1 MKIGVEHSWNVQT
14 MKGGVTCDKLC
25 GHKKQLQLSYKKNL
39 FCLGLKMI
47 LQGKDVSFLLHVCCL
62 ISSLFIGLPH
72 IFKGKHR
79 DTKRPSEDVQFE
91 RLGGVCVVVLCC
103 ALFCPAGADWRAISC
118 MSYTWAQCAQI
129 WKLLISLIPLLAS
142 YSLSPVMEIEEL
154 NKRRSLN
161 EMRRPR
167 LGAAAI

>member
-1 MKIGVEHSWNVQT
+1 MYKPWREESPVISCVVI
-14 MKGGVTCDKLC
+14 
-25 GHKKQLQLSYKKNL
+25 KKQLQLSYKKNL

-91 RLGGVCVVVLCC
+91 RLGGICVVVLCC

>member
-1 MKIGVEHSWNVQT
+1 MA
-14 MKGGVTCDKLC
+14 
-25 GHKKQLQLSYKKNL
+25 
-39 FCLGLKMI
+39 LKDI
-47 LQGKDVSFLLHVCCL
+47 LLKPPSFLYHSINNLVKSTKLTDISVCKGVKIMIAANYCALSLRFPQVFL

-129 WKLLISLIPLLAS
+129 WKLFISLIPLLAS